1 MGMRLSIFRFFTVLF
16 VSLQFMCCRDFLPSR
31 YVLGFPQLPEPWV
44 SLLGEPH
51 WRIEWLNPDGKKQ
64 ITDILPCSSIEIEL
78 PVTWTNPVTAW
89 PYWPHCNLYHG
100 LFKPA
105 GALFPFDVTD
115 ERLCLSWEA
124 GPDTVF
130 YWELALAND
139 QNSSKMPA
147 YFDWP
152 RFRELFNSETLNE
165 AVRND
170 PWLINWR
177 YVAEKTINSNF
188 DQRRLVPETTKEA
201 SIPVPTGLW
210 YGSSPF
216 SDPLYFAEDETPA
229 FPIRSGINVWISA
242 EGILKCNGNTW
253 VFSGVGR

>member
-1 MGMRLSIFRFFTVLF
+1 MRLFIFRFFTVFF
-16 VSLQFMCCRDFLPSR
+16 VSLQFVCCRDFTPSM
-31 YVLGFPQLPEPWV
+31 YVLEFPHLPDSWV
-44 SLLGEPH
+44 TLLGEPH

-64 ITDILPCSSIEIEL
+64 ITDILPGNSMEIEL
-78 PVTWTNPVTAW
+78 PTTWTNPVTAW
-89 PYWPHCNLYHG
+89 PYWPDRSLYQG

-105 GALFPFDVTD
+105 GALFPFDVSGD
-115 ERLCLSWEA
+115 RLYLSWEA

-139 QNSSKMPA
+139 QKSSKMPA

-152 RFRELFNSETLNE
+152 RFRKLFNSAALNE

-170 PWLINWR
+170 PWLVDWHS
-177 YVAEKTINSNF
+177 VAEKTISSNF
-188 DQRRLVPETTKEA
+188 DQRRLVPETTEKA
-201 SIPVPTGLW
+201 VFPVPASVW

-216 SDPLYFAEDETPA
+216 SDPLYFTEDETPA

-242 EGILKCNGNTW
+242 EGILKCNGKIW
-253 VFSGVGR
+253 VFMEAGR